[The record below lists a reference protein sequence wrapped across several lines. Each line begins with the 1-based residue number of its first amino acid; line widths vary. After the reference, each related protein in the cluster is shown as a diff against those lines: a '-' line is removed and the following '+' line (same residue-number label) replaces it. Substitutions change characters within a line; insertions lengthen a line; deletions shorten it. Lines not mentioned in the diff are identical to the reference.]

1 MKKDQNYQLSQEAS
15 ERFDAIQ
22 DQMER
27 NNVQEEENNNNIRS
41 NIYDIGE
48 NGNASTRNNTG
59 INQEAIENA
68 EASQDEES
76 KKDDSKKLEE
86 SEEFSEEENH
96 QNHQNQNP
104 TYCYLMGET
113 KKNEIK
119 QKAPKKTSRNF
130 VNKKKFL
137 KRINKN
143 KYQKKYN
150 PPISSTNQMNS
161 MSSNP
166 QTYTQATLIYK
177 IRIAE
182 NKIIAIYKAINLNN
196 IYVYEYT
203 IGNNPNAYVDWF
215 FPKRADA
222 YSYIYD
228 YIRQNMHYGWYI

>member
-119 QKAPKKTSRNF
+119 QKAPKKTSRN
-130 VNKKKFL
+130 L
-137 KRINKN
+137 
-143 KYQKKYN
+143 
-150 PPISSTNQMNS
+150 
-161 MSSNP
+161 
-166 QTYTQATLIYK
+166 
-177 IRIAE
+177 
-182 NKIIAIYKAINLNN
+182 
-196 IYVYEYT
+196 
-203 IGNNPNAYVDWF
+203 
-215 FPKRADA
+215 
-222 YSYIYD
+222 
-228 YIRQNMHYGWYI
+228 